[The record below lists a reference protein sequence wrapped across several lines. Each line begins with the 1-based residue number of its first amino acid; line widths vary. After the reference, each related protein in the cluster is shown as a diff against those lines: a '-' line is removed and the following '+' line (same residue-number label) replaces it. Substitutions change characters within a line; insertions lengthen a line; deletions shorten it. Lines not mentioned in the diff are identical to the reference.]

1 MSMVFHD
8 RRKRR
13 KQDAGRMSSPAVK
26 ALPVIALAIFA
37 FCLVRFL
44 PLPEAFSSIR
54 GAVLE
59 PRGRISLAVLAFALV
74 LWIAETLPFHV
85 TGLAAVLLLA
95 VTGGGDFAGIVKSG
109 FGDETIV
116 FFIGVLVLAS
126 ALGKSGLARRFSRFV
141 LSLTGTSTRAI
152 IFGFM
157 TAGAF
162 MSMWITALASSAML
176 MPLALGILE
185 EEGEKPGESRFGRAL
200 MIAVAWGALLGALG
214 TPAGS
219 GSNPIAIRFLAEIA
233 GWSISFPEWMAFGIP
248 GLLLLLPLAW
258 LILILFFP
266 PEHPH
271 LRHPGKDGNCE
282 PFARS
287 PSMDRDRPR
296 EPFAKNPLT
305 RQEKA
310 VSLVFCATVLVWI
323 LSPWLGRI
331 LGFKIS
337 ISMGALMA
345 VVLLFLP
352 GSAGFSWKEL
362 QKDIDWA
369 SILLIA
375 TGICLGM
382 NLYSSGAAAWVS
394 AAILGGIGSLPPFWQ
409 LVTVPLGVFII
420 KIVFSSNTLT
430 GTIIV
435 PLVLSLGATLG
446 MDARLLALAAAFA
459 SNLAFILVTTSPV
472 NVIPYSTGYF
482 TIRDMAKSGLVLA
495 VAAAF
500 VIALVFSLLGPA
512 LVPGAG

>member
-1 MSMVFHD
+1 MNMVLHD
-8 RRKRR
+8 RRKHR
-13 KQDAGRMSSPAVK
+13 KNEAQRALTPAAK
-26 ALPVIALAIFA
+26 ALPVIALAILA
-37 FCLVRFL
+37 FILVRYL
-44 PLPEAFSSIR
+44 PFPEKLLSIR
-54 GAVLE
+54 GASLE

-74 LWIAETLPFHV
+74 LWIAETLPFHI
-85 TGLAAVLLLA
+85 TGLAAILLLA
-95 VTGGGDFAGIVKSG
+95 VAGGGDFAGIVKSG

-126 ALGKSGLARRFSRFV
+126 AIGKSGLARRFSRFV

-157 TAGAF
+157 AAGAF

-185 EEGEKPGESRFGRAL
+185 EEGEKPGESRFGKAL

-233 GWSISFPEWMAFGIP
+233 GWTISFPEWMAFGIP
-248 GLLLLLPLAW
+248 SLILLLPLAW

-266 PEHPH
+266 PEHRQLH
-271 LRHPGKDGNCE
+271 RARQDEKCE
-282 PFARS
+282 PFASS
-287 PSMDRDRPR
+287 PSTLQGVRC
-296 EPFAKNPLT
+296 ESFAKIPLS
-305 RQEKA
+305 RQETV
-310 VSLVFCATVLVWI
+310 VSLVFAATVLVWI

-331 LGFKIS
+331 LGFKIT

-394 AAILGGIGSLPPFWQ
+394 AAILGGIGNLTPFWQ
-409 LVTVPLGVFII
+409 LATVPLGVFVI

-495 VAAAF
+495 IAAAL
-500 VIALVFSLLGPA
+500 VIALVFSLLGPV
-512 LVPGAG
+512 LVPAAG